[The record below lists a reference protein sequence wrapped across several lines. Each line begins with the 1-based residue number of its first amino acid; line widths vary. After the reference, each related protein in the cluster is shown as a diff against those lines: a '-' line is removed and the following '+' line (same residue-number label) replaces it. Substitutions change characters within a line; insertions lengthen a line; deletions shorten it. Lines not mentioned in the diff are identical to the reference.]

1 MFGKLKYLIWEEE
14 TPQKVPNSVSQQV
27 TPIAPSPIAP
37 SPIPETPQNF
47 EYVKVLNEAL
57 SAKALREYD
66 YLKYMASV
74 ADLATVVADEK
85 TRFSTAYLAVKSLGV
100 TKAKLIET
108 SNHYLAVVEEE
119 HKSFLD
125 TVAGQL
131 KDKVEVNEAS
141 IATLEAKLKAK
152 GDEIAKLQ
160 EEIASLKTQRDSLS
174 DKVQTWR
181 SKIETTKAAFESACQ
196 QTVANIKGNVEKINQ
211 YTA

>member
-14 TPQKVPNSVSQQV
+14 TPQKVPNSVAQQV

-141 IATLEAKLKAK
+141 IATLEAKLKGMRLLNCK
-152 GDEIAKLQ
+152 
-160 EEIASLKTQRDSLS
+160 R
-174 DKVQTWR
+174 R
-181 SKIETTKAAFESACQ
+181 
-196 QTVANIKGNVEKINQ
+196 
-211 YTA
+211 